1 MSYAHCLPSASCGAK
16 GRMRNVCVMGAA
28 QTKFGELWDKSLR
41 DLIVEAGSLAIKD
54 AGIEKSLIQ
63 SLYVGNMSA
72 GRFAGQEHLGALAAD
87 FLGLGNIPATR
98 CEAACA
104 SGSVAF
110 RSAYYA
116 VASGDIDAALVVGA
130 EKMTDVHGSGAL
142 TTLAA
147 AGDQEWEASIGLT
160 FAGLYALM
168 ARKHMNDF
176 GTTAEQLAAVSVTNH
191 KNGLTNKLAQ
201 FQMKITMEDALNS
214 TMIADPLRLFDCSP
228 ITDGAAAIVLTSE
241 TAAKKLA
248 SQPVYVLGTG
258 QGSDTLALH
267 DRASFTELLA
277 TKAAAKKAFEQ
288 AGTAKNKIDTAEV
301 HDCFT
306 INEIIALED
315 LGFVEKGKGGK
326 FVENG
331 EIDMDGS
338 MPTNVCGGLKVCG
351 HPVGATGIRQIV
363 EIAAQLRGKCFN
375 PVKPDIALNLNIG
388 GSGATAVVNIF
399 GKEPVKR

>member
-1 MSYAHCLPSASCGAK
+1 
-16 GRMRNVCVMGAA
+16 MRNVCVVGAA
-28 QTKFGELWDKSLR
+28 QTKFGELWDRSLR
-41 DLIVEAGSLAIKD
+41 DLIVEAGIGAVKD
-54 AGIEKSLIQ
+54 AGIEKSAIQ

-87 FLGLGNIPATR
+87 FLSLRVPATR

-110 RSAYYA
+110 RDAYYA
-116 VASGDIDAALVVGA
+116 VASGDIDAALVIGA

-160 FAGLYALM
+160 FAGLYALI
-168 ARKHMNDF
+168 ARKHMVDF
-176 GTTAEQLAAVSVTNH
+176 GTTREQMAAVSVTNH
-191 KNGLTNKLAQ
+191 KNGLKNKLAQ
-201 FQMKITMEDALNS
+201 FQMKITIEDVLNS
-214 TMIADPLRLFDCSP
+214 AMIADPLRLFDCSP
-228 ITDGAAAIVLTSE
+228 ITDGAAAVVVASE
-241 TAAKKLA
+241 SAAKKL
-248 SQPVYVLGTG
+248 STQPIYVLGTG
-258 QGSDTLALH
+258 QGSDSIALH

-288 AGTAKNKIDTAEV
+288 AGIGRNKIDTTEV

-306 INEIIALED
+306 INEIISLED

-326 FVENG
+326 FAEEGKIDLNG
-331 EIDMDGS
+331 EL
-338 MPTNVCGGLKVCG
+338 PTNTCGGLKVCG
-351 HPVGATGIRQIV
+351 HPVGATGVRQIV
-363 EIAAQLRGKCFN
+363 ELARQLRGQCFN
-375 PVKPDIALNLNIG
+375 PINGAEIGLNLNIG

-399 GKEPVKR
+399 GKEPRY